1 MKTNTE
7 RIAMLLASECKIEEL
22 NEMNN
27 EEFLIANWKEN
38 GVAIVMYID
47 TLNPT
52 PMTMKAFL
60 THCTTCGG
68 NWSGMLLTGIKE
80 LYPTVWNLIPDNMG
94 IFSFNCLSIVLN
106 LLNITPEE

>member
-1 MKTNTE
+1 MKVNTE

-22 NEMNN
+22 NKMNN

-80 LYPTVWNLIPDNMG
+80 LYPTIWNLIPDNMG